1 MFFNKFTT
9 PAKKEV
15 KVGELYNNKFAELV
29 KFVNNENYE
38 YFFKELD
45 IFIKT
50 LVPDFDDLDF
60 IEKIYVYA
68 TCCYFN
74 VQPAIVVRHKTYGKQ
89 RISLVTIIDN
99 IEKNY
104 TKQKRVYKI
113 NDNYSVSYSLPRN
126 FSVKD
131 NKFDI
136 QYLSAIDSI
145 ITADGREIVLTNEQR
160 NTFINE
166 IAPVILVDLEKD
178 IINNTFKIID
188 IFEGVDRNS
197 YKLPIISEGMLTLVT
212 TLYSESFDSYYQK
225 IYALG
230 KHLRFSYTDYMRMTP
245 REIDNLFEAYKQ
257 EQEEI
262 KKEMEESKNKSNKK
276 NGPH

>member
-9 PAKKEV
+9 PNKKEI
-15 KVGELYNNKFAELV
+15 KISELYNDKFAELV

-38 YFFKELD
+38 DFFKELD

-50 LVPDFDDLDF
+50 LVPDFDNLDF
-60 IEKIYVYA
+60 VEKIYVYVS
-68 TCCYFN
+68 CCYFN
-74 VQPAIVVRHKTYGKQ
+74 VQPAIQVRHKMYGRQ

-104 TKQKRVYKI
+104 TKQQKRVYKI
-113 NDNYSVSYSLPRN
+113 NDNYSVTYSLPRN

-145 ITADGREIVLTNEQR
+145 ITTDGKEIVLTSEQR

-230 KHLRFSYTDYMRMTP
+230 KHLRFSYTDYMKMTP
-245 REIDNLFEAYKQ
+245 REVDNLFEAYKQ

-262 KKEMEESKNKSNKK
+262 KKEMEEGKNKKK
-276 NGPH
+276 GPH

>member
-29 KFVNNENYE
+29 KFVNTENYE
-38 YFFKELD
+38 CFFKELD
-45 IFIKT
+45 EFIKSLT
-50 LVPDFDDLDF
+50 PGFDDLDF
-60 IEKIYVYA
+60 IEKIYVYIS
-68 TCCYFN
+68 CCYFN
-74 VQPAIVVRHKTYGKQ
+74 VQPAIHVRHKMYGKQ

-104 TKQKRVYKI
+104 SKTKHIYKI
-113 NDNYSVSYSLPRN
+113 NDNFSVSYTLPRN

-145 ITADGREIVLTNEQR
+145 ITEGGKEIVLTNEQR
-160 NTFINE
+160 NRFINE
-166 IAPVILVDLEKD
+166 IAPIILVDLEKD
-178 IINNTFKIID
+178 IINNTYKVVDLFK
-188 IFEGVDRNS
+188 GVDRNS
-197 YKLPIISEGMLTLVT
+197 YKIPIVSESMLTLVT

-230 KHLRFSYTDYMRMTP
+230 RHLRFSYADYMLMTP
-245 REIDNLFEAYKQ
+245 REVDNLFEAYKQ

-276 NGPH
+276 KGPR

>member
-1 MFFNKFTT
+1 M
-9 PAKKEV
+9 
-15 KVGELYNNKFAELV
+15 

-45 IFIKT
+45 VFIKT

-74 VQPAIVVRHKTYGKQ
+74 VQPAIVVRHKMYGKQ

-113 NDNYSVSYSLPRN
+113 NDNYSVTYSLPRN

-145 ITADGREIVLTNEQR
+145 IIADGREIVLTNEQR

-230 KHLRFSYTDYMRMTP
+230 KHLRFSYTDYMQMTP
-245 REIDNLFEAYKQ
+245 REVDNLFEAYKQ

-276 NGPH
+276 KGPR